1 MSRLPVIHCHA
12 TAPVCLLLQD
22 AVSGPLA
29 CSVVSNGSGPL
40 PSLGFDHDYSA
51 VGPPSNE
58 IGEYDLPEENHGY
71 EDVYVHPPST
81 EKELYSQLT
90 RQHYEAI
97 DRKYIE

>member
-1 MSRLPVIHCHA
+1 MYSTILDF
-12 TAPVCLLLQD
+12 CLLLQD
-22 AVSGPLA
+22 AVSGQTPA
-29 CSVVSNGSGPL
+29 CSVLSNGSGAL
-40 PSLGFDHDYSA
+40 PSLGFEHDYTA
-51 VGPPSNE
+51 VGSPLNE
-58 IGEYDLPEENHGY
+58 NGEYDLPEERQGY

>member
-1 MSRLPVIHCHA
+1 VL
-12 TAPVCLLLQD
+12 
-22 AVSGPLA
+22 
-29 CSVVSNGSGPL
+29 SNGSGAL
-40 PSLGFDHDYSA
+40 PSLGFERDYTA
-51 VGPPSNE
+51 VGPPLNE
-58 IGEYDLPEENHGY
+58 SCDYDLPDEGQGY